1 MIPPIDDSPSETARA
16 ADARAFRVAFLR
28 ASLLV
33 AALWWVKLIET
44 WLDTSFA
51 SLGVRPHDP
60 FGLVGIVAGPLIHGS
75 LAHLI
80 ANTLPIWFL
89 GTLAF
94 WVYPKATIRALPLIW
109 IGSGLGVWL
118 IGRDS
123 LHFGAS
129 GVNHGLMFLL
139 FTLGIVR
146 RERRAIAAALA
157 TFLLYGGMLIT
168 VLPREPS
175 ISWESHLAGALMGVL
190 AALLWRALD
199 PPPPRKK
206 YSYELEEE
214 LAALA
219 AERDERD
226 ELELPRPTEV
236 PVLWQRAEPEPE
248 PRGQIIAFRRPP
260 SDAPVPDPD
269 SSTRH

>member
-1 MIPPIDDSPSETARA
+1 MIPSIDDNPTESARA

-33 AALWWVKLIET
+33 AVLWWVKLIET

-51 SLGVRPHDP
+51 GLGVRPHDI
-60 FGLVGIVAGPLIHGS
+60 FGLIGVFAAPLIHGS
-75 LAHLI
+75 LAHLM

-89 GTLAF
+89 GTLAL
-94 WVYPKATIRALPLIW
+94 WVYPKATIRALPVIW
-109 IGSGLGVWL
+109 IGSGIGVWL

-129 GVNHGLMFLL
+129 GVNHGLMFFI

-146 RERRAIAAALA
+146 RERRAIAAGLA

-175 ISWESHLAGALMGVL
+175 ISWESHLFGALMGIF
-190 AALLWRALD
+190 AALVWRALD
-199 PPPPRKK
+199 PAPPRKK

-214 LAALA
+214 LEALQA
-219 AERDERD
+219 ERD
-226 ELELPRPTEV
+226 ELEPRRPDDV
-236 PVLWQRAEPEPE
+236 PVLWQRPEREDE
-248 PRGQIIAFRRPP
+248 PRGQVIAFRRPSP
-260 SDAPVPDPD
+260 GAPMPEPG